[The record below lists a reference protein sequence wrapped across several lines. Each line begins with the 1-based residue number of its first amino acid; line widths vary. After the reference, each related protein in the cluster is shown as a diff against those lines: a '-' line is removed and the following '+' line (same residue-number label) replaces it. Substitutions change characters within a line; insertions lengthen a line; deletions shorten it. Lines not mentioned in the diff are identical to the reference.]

1 MVNSWRQRAF
11 APYGIISD
19 YLTRRAHLKPEL
31 NVHDLDEIVPLPP
44 AKLPNWDG
52 KIAIQ
57 RFEEGPVPAKPS
69 DELVRRLAQ
78 QAGLAP
84 NTGLPK

>member
-1 MVNSWRQRAF
+1 MMIKILST
-11 APYGIISD
+11 ILISMLL
-19 YLTRRAHLKPEL
+19 LTACDLGREL
-31 NVHDLDEIVPLPP
+31 ASSTSTIQMLPP
-44 AKLPNWDG
+44 AKLLSWDG